1 MSIIPQRPLGFGEI
15 LDGAIQFYRRDFGL
29 YFLIALVG
37 ALPGYAMLLALGT
50 PGTGL
55 DPSGTPA
62 VGELGLA
69 IAILLPAAAL
79 SWAGTLAVAVAMCTR
94 LEGRSASLES
104 AYRGALRPFP
114 SAAGGHLLALLIA
127 VVAGVVVMIP
137 VAVATVGAMATFG
150 NSVVGVAVF
159 GLASLLAGLVVLAL
173 WFRTSFAIFPAVLM
187 EGRTAA
193 EAVRRS
199 LRLGRGAWLR
209 ILGVM
214 LVATIIRD
222 GPSFGIFALFGGFG
236 MFTSPTTAG
245 TVSPALQAVQN
256 TLDLLIGSLT
266 KPFLVA
272 TLFLLY
278 HDRRVR
284 LEAADLETAAAA
296 MATGG
301 EAMAKDPTA
310 MWPDRRW

>member
-1 MSIIPQRPLGFGEI
+1 MSVIPQRPLGFGEI

-55 DPSGTPA
+55 DPSGAPA
-62 VGELGLA
+62 VGELGFDMA
-69 IAILLPAAAL
+69 IVFPAAAL
-79 SWAGTLAVAVAMCTR
+79 SWVGTLAVAVAMAAR
-94 LEGRSASLES
+94 LEGGSASLES

-127 VVAGVVVMIP
+127 VIAGLVIMVPVMVAGAAAI
-137 VAVATVGAMATFG
+137 ATLDSFIAGMT
-150 NSVVGVAVF
+150 VF
-159 GLASLLAGLVVLAL
+159 GLTGLAAALVVLAI
-173 WFRTSFAIFPAVLM
+173 WFRTSFAVFPAVLL
-187 EGRTAA
+187 EGRNAA

-199 LRLGRGAWLR
+199 LKLGKGAWLR

-214 LVATIIRD
+214 LVASIIRD
-222 GPSFGIFALFGGFG
+222 GPSFGIFALFGGFE

-245 TVSPALQAVQN
+245 TLSPGLQAVQN
-256 TLDLLIGSLT
+256 TLNLLIGSFT

-272 TLFLLY
+272 TVFLLY

-296 MATGG
+296 MATDEG
-301 EAMAKDPTA
+301 
-310 MWPDRRW
+310 

>member
-15 LDGAIQFYRRDFGL
+15 LDGAIQLYRRDFGL

-62 VGELGLA
+62 FGELGFDM
-69 IAILLPAAAL
+69 AILFPAAAL
-79 SWAGTLAVAVAMCTR
+79 SWVGTLAVAVAMTAR
-94 LEGRSASLES
+94 IEGRSASLEG
-104 AYRGALRPFP
+104 AYRGALHPFP

-127 VVAGVVVMIP
+127 VLAGLAVIVPVMVAGAAAITALGNL
-137 VAVATVGAMATFG
+137 VAGLT
-150 NSVVGVAVF
+150 VF
-159 GLASLLAGLVVLAL
+159 GLVGLLAALVVLAL
-173 WFRTSFAIFPAVLM
+173 WFRTSFAIFPAVLL

-199 LRLGRGAWLR
+199 LKLGKGAWLR

-214 LVATIIRD
+214 LVAYIIRD
-222 GPSFGIFALFGGFG
+222 GPSFGVFALFGGFE

-245 TVSPALQAVQN
+245 TLSPGLQAVQN
-256 TLDLLIGSLT
+256 TLDLLIGSFT

-272 TLFLLY
+272 TVFLLY

-284 LEAADLETAAAA
+284 LEAADLETAATA
-296 MATGG
+296 MAT
-301 EAMAKDPTA
+301 DQ
-310 MWPDRRW
+310 R

>member
-1 MSIIPQRPLGFGEI
+1 M
-15 LDGAIQFYRRDFGL
+15 
-29 YFLIALVG
+29 
-37 ALPGYAMLLALGT
+37 
-50 PGTGL
+50 
-55 DPSGTPA
+55 
-62 VGELGLA
+62 
-69 IAILLPAAAL
+69 AILFPAAAL
-79 SWAGTLAVAVAMCTR
+79 SWVGTLAVAVAMAAR

-127 VVAGVVVMIP
+127 VIAGLVIMVPVMVAGAA
-137 VAVATVGAMATFG
+137 AVATLDSFIAGMT
-150 NSVVGVAVF
+150 VF
-159 GLASLLAGLVVLAL
+159 GLTGLLAALVVLAI
-173 WFRTSFAIFPAVLM
+173 WFRTSFAVFPAVLL

-199 LRLGRGAWLR
+199 LKLGKGAWLR

-222 GPSFGIFALFGGFG
+222 GPSFGIFALFGGFE

-245 TVSPALQAVQN
+245 TLSPGLQAVQE
-256 TLDLLIGSLT
+256 TLDLLIGSFT

-272 TLFLLY
+272 TVFLLY

-296 MATGG
+296 MATSEG
-301 EAMAKDPTA
+301 
-310 MWPDRRW
+310 

>member
-1 MSIIPQRPLGFGEI
+1 MSDMPQRPMGFGEI

-62 VGELGLA
+62 VGELGFD
-69 IAILLPAAAL
+69 IAILLPATAL
-79 SWAGTLAVAVAMCTR
+79 SWVGTLAVAVAMRTR
-94 LEGRSASLES
+94 IAGRAASLEG
-104 AYRGALRPFP
+104 AYRGALHPFP

-127 VVAGVVVMIP
+127 GIVGGLVMIP
-137 VAVATVGAMATFG
+137 VVVAAASAFAVLGDLVVAMTI
-150 NSVVGVAVF
+150 F
-159 GLASLLAGLVVLAL
+159 GLTSLLGALVVAGL
-173 WFRTSFAIFPAVLM
+173 WFCTSFAIFPAVLL

-199 LRLGRGAWLR
+199 LRLGKGARLR
-209 ILGVM
+209 IVGVM
-214 LVATIIRD
+214 LVATIIRE
-222 GPSFGIFALFGGFG
+222 GPSFGLFALFGGFE

-245 TVSPALQAVQN
+245 TLSPGLQAVQN
-256 TLDLLIGSLT
+256 TLDLLIGSFT

-272 TLFLLY
+272 TVFFLY

-284 LEAADLETAAAA
+284 LEAADLETAAMA
-296 MATGG
+296 MATDG
-301 EAMAKDPTA
+301 
-310 MWPDRRW
+310 R